1 MGATK
6 IINVSKSDSF
16 DEVFDLFKNTSAE
29 EVIFIFPKNSKFS
42 KQESYFGLLKKEADK
57 AGKTIS
63 VMAEDRT
70 IADFAHNYG
79 IALLAGP
86 KPAPALLRET
96 LRMSAAKRQASP
108 DDSDEESPGK
118 APMFDD
124 APAAELAKALESKDE
139 DQEKF
144 PENEYSDNEPSAILT
159 STTPYRRRSMDDIVK
174 SDPEEEFS
182 PSIKDE
188 DKKPVEI
195 EIRKAASNDGEKR
208 MDKIERIWATASAPV
223 KKRKW
228 KISGSAFGKFFNS
241 EPISKKASLAFIGVG
256 ILVIFFIV
264 YSYLNKTTVSVTP
277 AKKDVSVQMKVTA
290 SPNFNSVS
298 EELNRIPGQ
307 KFSVQKEVS
316 DTFQISGQ
324 KDSVQKASG
333 KITIVSTDAKNS
345 QRLVATTRFQTA
357 DGLIFRIPQTITV
370 PAAKKS
376 SDGKIVPGTVDSTVF
391 ADRPGP
397 EFNIGP
403 TKFTIPGFSGK
414 PQFDQFSAFSTSPMT
429 GGIIG
434 PSKAVTE
441 DDFVKAQTAL
451 DQKLKDEIAAELKNQ
466 IAGLRMIEQNSVKI
480 AEPTVNAKV
489 GDAAPDLEM
498 KISGGI
504 NIVAFRDSDVWQLV
518 DAYLFKKVGFHSTQD
533 QIKINFKDAV
543 YNEKDGSLSFNVSV
557 DGVAVADLD
566 KDKIASDI
574 AGMGGDQLSAYF
586 RETRKDDIAGV
597 KISFSSFWVSTM
609 PKDPQK
615 IKIEIG
621 N

>member
-1 MGATK
+1 MGVTK

-16 DEVFDLFKNTSAE
+16 DEVFDLFKNTGAE

-63 VMAEDRT
+63 IMAEDQT
-70 IADFAHNYG
+70 IADFARDHG

-86 KPAPALLRET
+86 KPASP
-96 LRMSAAKRQASP
+96 KHQANIDHFS
-108 DDSDEESPGK
+108 EESPEK
-118 APMFDD
+118 APMFED
-124 APAAELAKALESKDE
+124 APAAELARALENE
-139 DQEKF
+139 E
-144 PENEYSDNEPSAILT
+144 ENQKETADDNYSGDEPSAILT
-159 STTPYRRRSMDDIVK
+159 STTPYRRRSMDDIVR

-208 MDKIERIWATASAPV
+208 MDKIERIWATAAPV

-256 ILVIFFIV
+256 ILVIFFIA
-264 YSYLNKTTVSVTP
+264 YSYLNKTAVSVTP
-277 AKKDVSVQMKVTA
+277 VKKDIGVQIKITA

-324 KDSVQKASG
+324 KDSVQKAHG
-333 KITIVSTDAKNS
+333 TITIVSTDTKNS

-357 DGLIFRIPQTITV
+357 DGLIFRIPQTVTV
-370 PAAKKS
+370 PSAKKS
-376 SDGKIVPGTVDSTVF
+376 SDGKVVPGTVDSAVS

-397 EFNIGP
+397 EYNIGP
-403 TKFTIPGFSGK
+403 VKFTIPGFKGK
-414 PQFDQFSAFSTSPMT
+414 PQFDQFSAFSISPMT

-441 DDFVKAQTAL
+441 DDFVKAQMAL
-451 DQKLKDEIAAELKNQ
+451 NQKLKDEIAGELKNQ

-480 AEPTVNAKV
+480 AEPTVNARV

-504 NIVAFRDSDVWQLV
+504 DVIAFRDSDVWQLV

-533 QIKINFKDAV
+533 QIKISFKDAV
-543 YNEKDGSLSFNVSV
+543 YNEKDGSLSFSISV

-566 KDKIASDI
+566 TGKIASDI
-574 AGMGGDQLSAYF
+574 AGMGGDRLSAYF